1 MIRRIGNLNT
11 GEKNTKNG
19 RITLKNHEETDEDL
33 KENRN
38 KERREGNSTDHFRQ
52 ETKNIRIGLV
62 QK

>member
-1 MIRRIGNLNT
+1 M
-11 GEKNTKNG
+11 KK
-19 RITLKNHEETDEDL
+19 TDEDL